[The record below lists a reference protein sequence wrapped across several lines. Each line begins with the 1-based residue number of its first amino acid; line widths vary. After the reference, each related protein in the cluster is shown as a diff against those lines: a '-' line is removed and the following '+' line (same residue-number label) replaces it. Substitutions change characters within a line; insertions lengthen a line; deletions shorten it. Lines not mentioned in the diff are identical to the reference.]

1 MSDVFVSRKELA
13 TATGLSETMVKR
25 LTKQGK
31 IPAYVLSPKVT
42 KYRTCEVLEALKMQN
57 SEPEKQKQKG
67 KAKVVTIDDVEL
79 PPHLNT
85 KDALAAVATWLDYKR
100 TKGQPYRH
108 MPALMALFKQFATPT
123 ELIAAINSSMASNY
137 QGIFHA
143 KKREDR
149 SKSQVTFDKNLE
161 LIEKLKREDKP
172 L

>member
-31 IPAYVLSPKVT
+31 IPAYVLSPKVI
-42 KYRTCEVLEALKMQN
+42 KYRTCEVLEALKTQN
-57 SEPEKQKQKG
+57 SEPEKQKQKS
-67 KAKVVTIDDVEL
+67 KSKPVTIDDVQL
-79 PPHLNT
+79 PPRLNT

-108 MPALMALFKQFATPT
+108 MPALMAMFEKFANPT
-123 ELIAAINSSMASNY
+123 ELIAAVNSSMASNY

-143 KKREDR
+143 NKRVDR
-149 SKSQVTFDKNLE
+149 SKSEVTFDKNVE
-161 LIEKLKREDKP
+161 LIEKLKREEQP